1 MGVTYPR
8 SRVPRLAAPTN
19 LATHDMPR
27 TFLRVLTG
35 LAIVFPGSVSAQVLG
50 ERIDSL
56 INVRIRA
63 EGLERSRALETATM
77 LSDGFGPRLAGSPE
91 YRRAAEWAR
100 KELASYGLA
109 GAALEPW
116 GKRRGRSWK
125 VDGQSVEMTAP
136 YYARI
141 VAYPKAWSP
150 PTAGVV
156 RGTPMIVTIRGDSD
170 LVRYKG
176 KLRGKIV
183 LAGPASD
190 PTHPDRSSF
199 QPLSERFTDAELDSM
214 GRITKPGDPED
225 YWDDADGYAEN
236 VARRQRI
243 AFLLKRE
250 GVAAWLE
257 PSLNPNAVGV
267 SSYQAYDSDVS
278 AAVPAF
284 VVQRADYDRLVH
296 LIDRK
301 VPVTLQV
308 SLRSRYVPDDST
320 GYNVV
325 AELRGSDPT
334 LRDEV
339 VMVGGH
345 FDSWSAGT
353 GATDNAAGSAVAME
367 AVRILAAIG
376 ATPRR
381 TIRVALWDGEEHED
395 YFGSMGYVRKHFG
408 DPETMRLLPA
418 QAKISAYFNIDHGT
432 GRVRGIYTQANAP
445 VRPVF
450 DQILA
455 PFADLGAATT
465 TLKNE
470 GSTDHMPFV
479 SVGIPAFVF
488 IQDPIDYESRTHH
501 TNLDVAALLLKDD
514 LAQAATVVA
523 SVLYHVA
530 NRDELLPRL
539 PLPPAHTK

>member
-1 MGVTYPR
+1 MMHFN
-8 SRVPRLAAPTN
+8 RLALT
-19 LATHDMPR
+19 LLIVVMPR
-27 TFLRVLTG
+27 V
-35 LAIVFPGSVSAQVLG
+35 ASAQLVG
-50 ERIDSL
+50 ERIDSAV
-56 INVRIRA
+56 NARIRS
-63 EGLERSRALETATM
+63 EGLERSRVLETAIM

-100 KELASYGLA
+100 KELSSYGLA
-109 GAALEPW
+109 SAALEPW
-116 GKRRGRSWK
+116 GKRSGRSWK

-150 PTAGVV
+150 PTTGVV
-156 RGTPMIVTIRGDSD
+156 TGTPVIVAIRGDSD
-170 LVRYKG
+170 LVRYHG
-176 KLRGKIV
+176 QLRGKIV
-183 LAGPASD
+183 LNGAASD
-190 PTHPDRSSF
+190 PARPD
-199 QPLSERFTDAELDSM
+199 PERFEPLARRFSDAELDSM
-214 GRITKPGDPED
+214 RRITKPGEPED
-225 YWDDADGYAEN
+225 YWDDAEGYAEN
-236 VARRQRI
+236 VARRQKISLR
-243 AFLLKRE
+243 LKEE
-250 GVAAWLE
+250 GVAALLE
-257 PSLNPNAVGV
+257 PSGNPNAVGV

-278 AAVPAF
+278 RAVPAF
-284 VVQRADYDRLVH
+284 VVQRSDYDRIANLVS
-296 LIDRK
+296 RN
-301 VPVTLQV
+301 VPVTLRL
-308 SLRSRYVPDDST
+308 SLQSRYLPDDGI

-325 AELRGSDPT
+325 AELPGSDPS
-334 LRDEV
+334 LASEV

-367 AVRILAAIG
+367 ALRILKAVG

-395 YFGSMGYVRKHFG
+395 YFGSLGYVKKHFG
-408 DPETMRLLPA
+408 DPETMTLLPA
-418 QAKISAYFNIDHGT
+418 QAKVSAYFNIDHGT
-432 GRVRGIYTQANAP
+432 GRVRGIYTQANEA

-479 SVGIPAFVF
+479 SVGIPAFTF
-488 IQDPIDYESRTHH
+488 IQDPIDYEPRTHH
-501 TNLDVAALLLKDD
+501 TNLDVGSLLLKDD
-514 LAQAATVVA
+514 LAQASVVVA

-530 NRDELLPRL
+530 NRAELLPRKAL
-539 PLPPAHTK
+539 PSPHRKK

>member
-1 MGVTYPR
+1 
-8 SRVPRLAAPTN
+8 
-19 LATHDMPR
+19 MPGTVR
-27 TFLRVLTG
+27 RVLAV
-35 LAIVFPGSVSAQVLG
+35 LILPASVGAQALG
-50 ERIDSL
+50 ERIDSVV
-56 INVRIRA
+56 NSRIRA
-63 EGLERSRALETATM
+63 EGIARSRVLETATM
-77 LSDGFGPRLAGSPE
+77 LSDGFGPRLAGSRE

-100 KELASYGLA
+100 KELASYGLV
-109 GAALEPW
+109 GATLEPW
-116 GKRRGRSWK
+116 GKRRGRSWT
-125 VDGQSVEMTAP
+125 VDGQSIEMTAP

-156 RGTPMIVTIRGDSD
+156 RGTPVVVTIHADSD
-170 LVRYKG
+170 LAHYKG

-190 PTHPDRSSF
+190 PSHLDRARF
-199 QPLSERFTDAELDSM
+199 KPLAERFTDAELDSLR
-214 GRITKPGDPED
+214 RITKPGDPED
-225 YWDDADGYAEN
+225 YWDDAEGYAEN
-236 VARRQRI
+236 VAKRQRI
-243 AFLLKRE
+243 AILLARE

-257 PSLNPNAVGV
+257 PSHNPNAVGV
-267 SSYQAYDSDVS
+267 SSYSAYDSDVS
-278 AAVPAF
+278 GAVPAF
-284 VVQRADYDRLVH
+284 VVQQADYDRIVH
-296 LIDRK
+296 LVDRK

-308 SLRSRYVPDDST
+308 SLRSRYLPDDGT

-325 AELRGSDPT
+325 AELPGSDPA

-367 AVRILAAIG
+367 ALRILEAIG

-395 YFGSMGYVRKHFG
+395 YFGSMGYVKKHFG
-408 DPETMRLLPA
+408 DPETMQLLPA
-418 QAKISAYFNIDHGT
+418 QSKISAYFNVDHGT
-432 GRVRGIYTQANAP
+432 GRVRGIYTQASTA

-450 DQILA
+450 DQLLA
-455 PFADLGAATT
+455 PFADLGATTT

-501 TNLDVAALLLKDD
+501 TNLDVGGLLVKDD
-514 LAQAATVVA
+514 LAQASVVVA
-523 SVLYHVA
+523 SILYHVA
-530 NRDELLPRL
+530 NRDELLPRK
-539 PLPPAHTK
+539 PLPAAHKKAP

>member
-1 MGVTYPR
+1 MQGTV
-8 SRVPRLAAPTN
+8 
-19 LATHDMPR
+19 
-27 TFLRVLTG
+27 LRALTAV
-35 LAIVFPGSVSAQVLG
+35 AIVFPAAASAQALG

-56 INVRIRA
+56 VNTRIRA
-63 EGLERSRALETATM
+63 EGLQRSRVLETATM

-109 GAALEPW
+109 NAALEPW

-125 VDGQSVEMTAP
+125 VDGQSVEMIAP

-150 PTAGVV
+150 PTAGIV
-156 RGTPMIVTIRGDSD
+156 RGTPMVVTIRNDSD

-183 LAGPASD
+183 LAGAASD
-190 PTHPDRSSF
+190 PAHPNLARF
-199 QPLSERFTDAELDSM
+199 QPLGTRFTDAELDSM
-214 GRITKPGDPED
+214 RRITKPGDPAD
-225 YWDDADGYAEN
+225 YWDDAEGYAEN
-236 VARRQRI
+236 VARQQRM

-257 PSLNPNAVGV
+257 PSHNANAVVV

-278 AAVPAF
+278 GAVPAF
-284 VVQRADYDRLVH
+284 VVARADYDRVVH
-296 LIDRK
+296 LLDAK
-301 VPVTLQV
+301 VPVTLQL

-325 AELRGSDPT
+325 AELPGTDST

-345 FDSWSAGT
+345 FDSWSPGT

-367 AVRILAAIG
+367 ALRILKAIG
-376 ATPRR
+376 APPRR

-395 YFGSMGYVRKHFG
+395 YFGSMGYVKKHFG

-432 GRVRGIYTQANAP
+432 GRIRGIYTQANVP

-455 PFADLGAATT
+455 PFGDLGAATT

-501 TNLDVAALLLKDD
+501 SNLDVAGVLLRDD

-530 NRDELLPRL
+530 NRDELLPRM
-539 PLPPAHTK
+539 PLPPPHKK